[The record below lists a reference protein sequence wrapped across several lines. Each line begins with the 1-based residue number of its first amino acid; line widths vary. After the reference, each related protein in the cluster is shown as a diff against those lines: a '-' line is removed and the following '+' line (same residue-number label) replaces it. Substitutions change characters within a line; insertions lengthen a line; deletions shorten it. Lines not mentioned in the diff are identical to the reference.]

1 MGDFN
6 IDLLQFSNHTTDNI
20 VNNTLSHSFIPVI
33 TRPTRLTF
41 KSATIIDHIYTNYIT
56 SKTKSGIVD
65 VADHFGTFYMKTNK
79 YTENQAKYRTIRQ
92 HNEHN
97 MSVFKNVIRQQDFTN
112 IYTCSLDDVN
122 IVYNICIHNLQKAH
136 EEAFPQATIRI

>member
-1 MGDFN
+1 MGDFSM
-6 IDLLQFSNHTTDNI
+6 DLLQFSNHTGNI

-33 TRPTRLTF
+33 TKPTRLTS
-41 KSATIIDHIYTNYIT
+41 KSATIIDHIYMYTNYIT

-65 VADHFGTFYMKTNK
+65 VADHFGTFYMKTIK
-79 YTENQAKYRTIRQ
+79 YTENQATYRTIRQ
-92 HNEHN
+92 QNEHN

-122 IVYNICIHNLQKAH
+122 IVYNICIQNLPKS
-136 EEAFPQATIRI
+136 T